1 MQNYFEE
8 LVSVRDTQLARL
20 QSELTT
26 CSEVSES
33 QKKDLEAIVLELQV
47 QM

>member
-8 LVSVRDTQLARL
+8 LVSVRDTQLVKVQA
-20 QSELTT
+20 ELAT
-26 CSEVSES
+26 CSEESER
-33 QKKDLEAIVLELQV
+33 QRKDLEAIVLELQS